1 MDLCRLHVIVTVL
14 MKLVMLYK
22 VSLYKRAVLLAVV
35 AVDTRCEMP
44 FTAYH
49 VSQIVITRVSFQP
62 PTSSAIGASNLRQHA
77 WADARGVIGKGK
89 IGV

>member
-22 VSLYKRAVLLAVV
+22 VSLYKRAVLLVV
-35 AVDTRCEMP
+35 AVDTRCGMP

-77 WADARGVIGKGK
+77 
-89 IGV
+89 